1 MSTASVSPVA
11 TAPAKKLTALET
23 IEQEIGTWF
32 KQREQQIENIKAL
45 DGAIQGGQRLLSV
58 LKAEA
63 EKAEAEA
70 KKLLEDGRVR
80 KEANLYYPLGAFQG
94 ASFMVPGAG
103 FSTETH

>member
-70 KKLLEDGRVR
+70 KKLLEDA
-80 KEANLYYPLGAFQG
+80 EAEAKK
-94 ASFMVPGAG
+94 ASTAV
-103 FSTETH
+103 ETAVEDVAKKL